1 MNPLSPW
8 GRVWDKVIAD
18 ESIRGERGKRERE
31 SSRAY

>member
-18 ESIRGERGKRERE
+18 ESIRGGEGEERERE
-31 SSRAY
+31 F

>member
-18 ESIRGERGKRERE
+18 ESIRGGERERE
-31 SSRAY
+31 F